1 MNNETSW
8 YEIKYIR
15 KKRKI
20 RRIVTYRDEKMR
32 DVHFKIKEYL
42 EKNLFFSKFTK
53 AYVKDS
59 SIFLNAKAHMYND
72 VFIKLDIQNFFNSI
86 NHDVLH
92 ETLYYELNK
101 NNMDKQ
107 VTKME
112 IAKLINLCS
121 IDRKGLP
128 LGLITSP
135 VLSNIY
141 LKEFDN
147 ILYGTLKK
155 WNMENTIYTRYA
167 DDLTISFKSHS
178 GVSNELVEQLI
189 TLTSKLLKK
198 YKLKINPSKVSIVDL
213 NVSNHVRIT
222 GVSITKGV
230 NNYRRISVGRKRI
243 NDLYHNSIEM
253 HRKLKLDGICPN
265 DVDYMRIKQ
274 IKGMESFIYS
284 VEKEGYER
292 IFSQE
297 MQKQIRDFGFD
308 SLTELIKSLP
318 EKKFGQ

>member
-20 RRIVTYRDEKMR
+20 RRIVTYKDDKMR
-32 DVHFKIKEYL
+32 HVHFKIKEYL
-42 EKNLFFSKFTK
+42 ENNLLFSKFTK
-53 AYVKDS
+53 AYIKNS

-86 NHDVLH
+86 NHEVLL

-101 NNMDKQ
+101 NNVEKQ

-112 IAKLINLCS
+112 IAKLIKLCS
-121 IDRKGLP
+121 IDRNGLP

-178 GVSNELVEQLI
+178 GISNELLEHI
-189 TLTSKLLKK
+189 TMLVSKLLKK

-213 NVSNHVRIT
+213 NISNHVRIT
-222 GVSITKGV
+222 GVSITKDN

-243 NDLYHNSIEM
+243 NDLYHNSIDM
-253 HRKLKLDGICPN
+253 YRTLKLSGICPN
-265 DVDYMRIKQ
+265 DDDYMRIKQ

-292 IFSQE
+292 IFSKE
-297 MQKQIRDFGFD
+297 MHKQIRDFGFN

-318 EKKFGQ
+318 EKNFDQ